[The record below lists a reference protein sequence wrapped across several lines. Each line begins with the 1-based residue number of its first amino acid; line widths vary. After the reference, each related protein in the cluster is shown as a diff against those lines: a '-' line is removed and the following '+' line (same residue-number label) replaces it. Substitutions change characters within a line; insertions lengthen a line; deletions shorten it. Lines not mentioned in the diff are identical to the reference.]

1 MDEQLKEFF
10 FDGGAETGAESSEEM
25 LLKALSAGY
34 GTDSATFT
42 GGRALIPEDC
52 ETTMVNAMTVQPEDC
67 KIMNTFKK
75 TPVKS
80 TVHEFNRRTSPGD
93 YEFGTAEEGGVS
105 QQDSQELERKT
116 QNVKY
121 IQQYREVT
129 EQMNVVDTF
138 ENAFEGEKVAGTLNI
153 LKIAERLCIHGDA
166 EVIPTE
172 FDGMIKQIKSV
183 PLNRRN
189 LIDFRGQ
196 TIQNK
201 GESFFAEM
209 ARMIYDQGGDANKIF
224 FPTILSED
232 IQDLCRSRIIFG
244 TNDKNMSPVFDSYPT
259 PLGTLRFGENTNAG
273 PNKMFRVKG
282 EIATK
287 GDPNKKPNAPTNV
300 GAVAGANSGSK
311 FIGTADAGNY
321 KYTVFAINRWGISSG
336 TSSSTVPVA
345 SGDGVT
351 LTITPDSSKPGT
363 GFIICRS
370 AKNGDKVMEMVRIR
384 LNTQSATTVYV
395 DLNDD
400 LPGTT
405 DIIFITEKKL
415 QTVAEFYQLLP
426 MRLYR
431 MNPVDR
437 LVTPFILALWG
448 DLVLKVPEWCGI
460 TKNIAYKGG
469 LYA

>member
-10 FDGGAETGAESSEEM
+10 YDGGAETGTHGSEDM
-25 LLKALSAGY
+25 LLKALMAGY

-42 GGRALIPEDC
+42 GGRALMPEDC
-52 ETTMVNAMTVQPEDC
+52 ETTMVNAMTAQREDC

-93 YEFGTAEEGGVS
+93 YEFGTAEEGGIS

-138 ENAFEGEKVAGTLNI
+138 ENAFESEKLAGTINI

-172 FDGMIKQIKSV
+172 FDGMLKQIKSV
-183 PLNRRN
+183 PVDRRN
-189 LIDFRGQ
+189 LLDFRGQ

-201 GESFFAEM
+201 GESFISEM
-209 ARMIYDQGGDANKIF
+209 ARMIYDQGGDANKLF

-232 IQDLCRSRIIFG
+232 IQDLCRDRIRFGATDSRM
-244 TNDKNMSPVFDSYPT
+244 TAVFDSYPT
-259 PLGTLRFGENTNAG
+259 PLGTLKFGEDSRAG
-273 PNKMFRVKG
+273 PDKMFRVKG
-282 EIATK
+282 KIVTK
-287 GDPNKKPNAPTNV
+287 GDPNRKPNAPSSVT
-300 GAVAGANSGSK
+300 ATAAAKSNSQ
-311 FIGTADAGNY
+311 FITTDAGNY
-321 KYTVFAINRWGISSG
+321 NYTIFAINRWGISTGVSP
-336 TSSSTVPVA
+336 SAVPVA

-370 AKNGDKVMEMVRIR
+370 AKGGNVVMEMVRVGI
-384 LNTQSATTVYV
+384 NTSGAATVYV

-405 DIIFITEKKL
+405 DMIFITEKKL
-415 QTVAEFYQLLP
+415 QTIAEFYQLLP
-426 MRLYR
+426 LRLYR

-448 DLVLKVPEWCGI
+448 DLVLKVPEWCGV